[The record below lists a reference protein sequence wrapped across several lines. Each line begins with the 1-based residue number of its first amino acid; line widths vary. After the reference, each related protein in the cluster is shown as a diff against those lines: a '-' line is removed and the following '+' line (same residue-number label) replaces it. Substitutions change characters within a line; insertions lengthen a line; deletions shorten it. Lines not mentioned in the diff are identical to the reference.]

1 MVPSLLERP
10 RLRCFSLP
18 PTPLPRL
25 LAEAAA
31 GQHAGWCER
40 ARKPRAPSSSSKH
53 CCACAGGGARART
66 PPREMRDAAV
76 PRMSAHHPGVRR
88 SRCSKRSPLPRSASL
103 SLHRISVGRGF
114 MACPAAAPR
123 PHHHPPAQHNL
134 RGGEQGKG
142 DGWSRREEGRRGC
155 ARPYAEIAWRS
166 RREEGRRRWWWWSES
181 GEGERR
187 HWRGRRRRW
196 WWQLRWGRL
205 QCPSRMCVG
214 RAAHT

>member
-1 MVPSLLERP
+1 MLLPASYPSAASP
-10 RLRCFSLP
+10 RRGRRRS
-18 PTPLPRL
+18 TRRVVR
-25 LAEAAA
+25 ASTEAAGA
-31 GQHAGWCER
+31 VIKLEPKTSLRVRGRG
-40 ARKPRAPSSSSKH
+40 SSSPDS
-53 CCACAGGGARART
+53 AA
-66 PPREMRDAAV
+66 RDA
-76 PRMSAHHPGVRR
+76 
-88 SRCSKRSPLPRSASL
+88 RCSGAADVGPPSRSEEVALLQEVSAPPICITEPPPDLCRLCVAS
-103 SLHRISVGRGF
+103 SVGRGF